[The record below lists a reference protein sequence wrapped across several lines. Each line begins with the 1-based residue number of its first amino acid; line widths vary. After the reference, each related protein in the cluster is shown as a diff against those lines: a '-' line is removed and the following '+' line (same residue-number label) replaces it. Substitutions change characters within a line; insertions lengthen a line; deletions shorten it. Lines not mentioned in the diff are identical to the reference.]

1 MALVVNT
8 NVSSLSAQR
17 SLSRTGMDLGTSLK
31 RLASGLRINSAKDD
45 AAGMAI
51 ASRMETQIRGLNQ
64 ATRNANDGVSLAQ
77 TAEGALGEMINS
89 LQRMRELAIQ
99 SANSTNSASDRAALN
114 SEAQQLVSEID
125 LIARTTEFNGLKLLD
140 GSFGTSSFQVGA
152 NAGQTI
158 SVSMDSAR
166 TSVLGGGYTESV
178 TSGGLTATSALTGA
192 SGVLSLDGNVITGVD
207 DGVSHNLGS
216 SSAIALSQAISALDG
231 YTASANANVVSLGA
245 YTDTDASG
253 AVALASGDL
262 TINGTAVVGAAT
274 DNATLADLINSAHI
288 DGVTA
293 AVNAGAIELTASD
306 GRNIQ
311 VESAG
316 GNADAV
322 FATVALNGA
331 AVDST
336 AVAGFDIVA
345 ANPSLTIDT
354 AMTAAV
360 DGFALAAGTVVNAFD
375 TGTTVSALDVSTV
388 NGANAAVGI
397 VDRALDAVN
406 SMRADLGAVQTRFE
420 STINRLST
428 TSENLTAARSR
439 IMDADFAAETA
450 NMTRAQI
457 LQQAGVAILA
467 QANQQPQLALMLLK

>member
-17 SLSRTGMDLGTSLK
+17 SLSRTGMDLGVSLQ

-51 ASRMETQIRGLNQ
+51 ASRMTTQIRGLNQ

-114 SEAQQLVSEID
+114 SEAQQLISEID

-140 GSFGTSSFQVGA
+140 GSFGTSNFQVGA
-152 NAGQTI
+152 NAGQVI
-158 SVSMDSAR
+158 SVGMANAR
-166 TSVLGGGYTESV
+166 TSVLGGGYTEAV
-178 TSGGLTATSALTGA
+178 TSGGLTPTGALTGA
-192 SGVLSLDGNVITGVD
+192 SGVLSLDGNVVTGVD
-207 DGVSHNLGS
+207 DGVSHNLGE

-231 YTASANANVVSLGA
+231 FSASAAANVVSLGA
-245 YTDTDASG
+245 VTDDDGTAG
-253 AVALASGDL
+253 IALASGDL

-274 DNATLADLINSAHI
+274 NNADMADLINSANI

-293 AVNAGAIELTASD
+293 SVSGGAVVLTASD

-311 VESAG
+311 VESGG
-316 GNADAV
+316 GNADTV
-322 FATVALNGA
+322 FATVDLSGA

-336 AVAGFDIVA
+336 AVAGFNIISS
-345 ANPSLTIDT
+345 NSTI
-354 AMTAAV
+354 
-360 DGFALAAGTVVNAFD
+360 
-375 TGTTVSALDVSTV
+375 
-388 NGANAAVGI
+388 GI

-406 SMRADLGAVQTRFE
+406 SMRADLGAIQTRFE
-420 STINRLST
+420 STINRLT
-428 TSENLTAARSR
+428 TTAENLTAARSR
-439 IMDADFAAETA
+439 ITDADFAAETA

>member
-8 NVSSLSAQR
+8 NVSSLAAQR
-17 SLSRTGMDLGTSLK
+17 SLSRTGMDLGVSLQ

-51 ASRMETQIRGLNQ
+51 ASRMTTQIRGLNQ

-114 SEAQQLVSEID
+114 SEAQQLISEID

-140 GSFGTSSFQVGA
+140 GSFGTSNFQVGA
-152 NAGQTI
+152 NAGQVI
-158 SVSMDSAR
+158 SVGMANAR
-166 TSVLGGGYTESV
+166 TSVLGGGYTEAV
-178 TSGGLTATSALTGA
+178 TSGGLTATGALTGA
-192 SGVLSLDGNVITGVD
+192 SGVLSLDGNVVTGVD
-207 DGVSHNLGS
+207 DGVSHNLGE

-231 YTASANANVVSLGA
+231 FSASAAANVVSLGA
-245 YTDTDASG
+245 VTDDDGTAG
-253 AVALASGDL
+253 IALASGDL

-274 DNATLADLINSAHI
+274 NNADMADLINAANI

-316 GNADAV
+316 GNADTV
-322 FATVALNGA
+322 FATVDLSGA

-336 AVAGFDIVA
+336 AIAGFNIISSNSTFTFDA
-345 ANPSLTIDT
+345 TT
-354 AMTAAV
+354 TAAAE
-360 DGFALAAGTVVNAFD
+360 GFVVTAGTVINAFD
-375 TGTTVSALDVSTV
+375 STTTVSAADVSTV
-388 NGANAAVGI
+388 TGANSTIGI
-397 VDRALDAVN
+397 VDRALDSVN
-406 SMRADLGAVQTRFE
+406 SMRADLGAIQTRFE
-420 STINRLST
+420 STINRLT
-428 TSENLTAARSR
+428 TTAENLTAARSR
-439 IMDADFAAETA
+439 ITDADFAAETA

>member
-1 MALVVNT
+1 MGLVVNT

-17 SLSRTGMDLGTSLK
+17 SLSRTGSQLGVSLQ

-45 AAGMAI
+45 AAGLAI
-51 ASRMETQIRGLNQ
+51 SSRMTTQIRGLNQ
-64 ATRNANDGVSLAQ
+64 AARNANDGVSLAQ
-77 TAEGALGEMINS
+77 TAEGALGEMTNS

-166 TSVLGGGYTESV
+166 ASVLGGGYTESV
-178 TSGGLTATSALTGA
+178 TSGGLQATSGLTGA
-192 SGVLSLDGNVITGVD
+192 SGVLSIDGNVITGVD
-207 DGVSHNLGS
+207 DGKSHNLAS
-216 SSAIALSQAISALDG
+216 SSAIALAQGISSLDG
-231 YTASANANVVSLGA
+231 FNASANANVVSLGA
-245 YTDTDASG
+245 YTDDDGTAG
-253 AVALASGDL
+253 VALAAGDL
-262 TINGTAVVGAAT
+262 TINGVAVVGT
-274 DNATLADLINSAHI
+274 TTSNTEMVDLINNANI

-293 AVNAGAIELTASD
+293 ALNGTAIELTASD

-316 GNADAV
+316 GNVDTV
-322 FATVALNGA
+322 FATVDLSGA

-336 AVAGFDIVA
+336 SIAGFDIIA
-345 ANPSLTIDT
+345 GSSTFTFDATT
-354 AMTAAV
+354 TAAAE
-360 DGFALAAGTVVNAFD
+360 GFVVTAGTVVNAFD
-375 TGTTVSALDVSTV
+375 TNTTVSAADITTV
-388 NGANAAVGI
+388 DGANDTVGI

-406 SMRADLGAVQTRFE
+406 SMRANLGAVQSRFE
-420 STINRLST
+420 STINRLT
-428 TSENLTAARSR
+428 TTAENLSAARSR

-450 NMTRAQI
+450 NLTRSQI
-457 LQQAGVAILA
+457 LQQAGVSILA
-467 QANQQPQLALMLLK
+467 QANQQPQLALLLLQ

>member
-1 MALVVNT
+1 MGLIVNT

-17 SLSRTGMDLGTSLK
+17 SLARTGSQLGVSLQ

-45 AAGMAI
+45 AAGLAI
-51 ASRMETQIRGLNQ
+51 SSRMTTQIRGLNQ
-64 ATRNANDGVSLAQ
+64 AARNANDGVSLAQ
-77 TAEGALGEMINS
+77 TAEGALGEMTNS

-158 SVSMDSAR
+158 SVSMDNAR
-166 TSVLGGGYTESV
+166 TSVLGGGYTEVV

-192 SGVLSLDGNVITGVD
+192 SGVLSIDGNVITGVD
-207 DGVSHNLGS
+207 DGKSHNLGT
-216 SSAIALSQAISALDG
+216 SSAIALAQAISSLDG
-231 YTASANANVVSLGA
+231 FSASANANVVSLGA
-245 YTDTDASG
+245 YTDDDGTAGIS
-253 AVALASGDL
+253 LAAGDL
-262 TINGTAVVGAAT
+262 TINGTAVVGT
-274 DNATLADLINSAHI
+274 TTSNTEMVDLINDANI

-293 AVNAGAIELTASD
+293 ALNGAAIELTASD

-311 VESAG
+311 VESTG
-316 GNADAV
+316 TNADTV
-322 FATVALNGA
+322 FASLDLSGG

-336 AVAGFDIVA
+336 AIAGFDIIA
-345 ANPSLTIDT
+345 ASSTFTFDAT
-354 AMTAAV
+354 TTTAAE
-360 DGFALAAGTVVNAFD
+360 GFVVTASTVVNAFD
-375 TGTTVSALDVSTV
+375 TTTTVSAVDITTV
-388 NGANAAVGI
+388 DGANDTVGI

-406 SMRADLGAVQTRFE
+406 SMRANLGAVQSRFE
-420 STINRLST
+420 STINRLT
-428 TSENLTAARSR
+428 TTAENLSAARSR

-450 NMTRAQI
+450 DLTRSQI
-457 LQQAGVAILA
+457 LQQAGVSILA
-467 QANQQPQLALMLLK
+467 QANQQPQLALLLLQ